1 MSKNNMPSTAPQK
14 PTYVAA
20 GDLTA
25 QEQEFVNL
33 TVRGMSP
40 FKAAAHLGI
49 LPIQALEMASD
60 QKVVR
65 AIEQVRS
72 FFNVVESYRA
82 PKDIK
87 FTRDDATMLY
97 MEAHA
102 KAKDATEE
110 IKAIDSLVKLHG
122 IAAPEKREVKVSSE
136 SQIRSLPTEELLRLA
151 ESEALDAEF
160 EEVINDED

>member
-1 MSKNNMPSTAPQK
+1 MSRNNMPSTLPEK
-14 PTYVAA
+14 PEYVGAHE
-20 GDLTA
+20 LTA

-33 TVRGMSP
+33 TVRGITP
-40 FKAAAHLGI
+40 IRAAKHLGI
-49 LPIQALEMASD
+49 TAIEALEMAAN
-60 QKVVR
+60 QKVVK

-72 FFNVVESYRA
+72 FFNIVESYRA

-122 IAAPEKREVKVSSE
+122 IAAPEKREVKVTNE
-136 SQIRSLPTEELLRLA
+136 SQIRSLPTEELIRLA

-160 EEVINDED
+160 EEIPYDNS